1 MTKNLK
7 ISLAILIT
15 FIGIYMLNINSQS
28 KLESTSET
36 IFSKDTKNIYKFLIQ
51 QGNEAIELSKID
63 TIWTI
68 SGNDTLSIKSQSI
81 DNLFNTVLKVN
92 RGTIISENP
101 NKYNK
106 YSIDDSSGIHL
117 AIINSKGETINYY
130 VFGRSQSDYS
140 RSYIR
145 IGDDPTVYLADK
157 NITYMLSTK
166 PTYWGEKLEDKAME
180 IPTIPNSIQ

>member
-1 MTKNLK
+1 M
-7 ISLAILIT
+7 
-15 FIGIYMLNINSQS
+15 SQPQPR
-28 KLESTSET
+28 KGH
-36 IFSKDTKNIYKFLIQ
+36 N
-51 QGNEAIELSKID
+51 
-63 TIWTI
+63 
-68 SGNDTLSIKSQSI
+68 
-81 DNLFNTVLKVN
+81 
-92 RGTIISENP
+92 
-101 NKYNK
+101 NK

-180 IPTIPNSIQ
+180 IPTPNSIQ